1 MLNNLLQKKTTI
13 FYNGKVPYCKEFSNI
28 SITHSDN
35 YAAVLL
41 SEKKIGIDLQKEEQ
55 KIIKLKNKFLSKEKE
70 KNNELENMSF
80 EDAINELEKI
90 VDELEGNEISLDEA
104 VNAYERGSKL
114 KNICQERLN
123 EAKMKVEKI
132 KDFDKDEI

>member
-1 MLNNLLQKKTTI
+1 M
-13 FYNGKVPYCKEFSNI
+13 
-28 SITHSDN
+28 
-35 YAAVLL
+35 A
-41 SEKKIGIDLQKEEQ
+41 
-55 KIIKLKNKFLSKEKE
+55 EKE

-104 VNAYERGSKL
+104 VKAYERGSKL
-114 KNICQERLN
+114 KNICQEILN

>member
-1 MLNNLLQKKTTI
+1 M
-13 FYNGKVPYCKEFSNI
+13 
-28 SITHSDN
+28 
-35 YAAVLL
+35 A
-41 SEKKIGIDLQKEEQ
+41 
-55 KIIKLKNKFLSKEKE
+55 EKE

-123 EAKMKVEKI
+123 EAKMKENVSEEI
-132 KDFDKDEI
+132 VKDWDVQSFPTILVVDEHYKKVAVYDGDRSVSAFEAFANSR

>member
-1 MLNNLLQKKTTI
+1 MKKCPPGIICIEPYMFTLLVCIIIIILGYIYNKQFSVNNENTQNLYSEINLLKKKTT
-13 FYNGKVPYCKEFSNI
+13 KLD
-28 SITHSDN
+28 SI
-35 YAAVLL
+35 
-41 SEKKIGIDLQKEEQ
+41 
-55 KIIKLKNKFLSKEKE
+55 
-70 KNNELENMSF
+70 NNELENMSF

>member
-1 MLNNLLQKKTTI
+1 M
-13 FYNGKVPYCKEFSNI
+13 
-28 SITHSDN
+28 
-35 YAAVLL
+35 A
-41 SEKKIGIDLQKEEQ
+41 
-55 KIIKLKNKFLSKEKE
+55 EKE
-70 KNNELENMSF
+70 KKNELENMSF

-104 VNAYERGSKL
+104 VSVYERGSKL
-114 KNICQERLN
+114 KNICQKRLN

>member
-1 MLNNLLQKKTTI
+1 MQTETYERQKKMGFI
-13 FYNGKVPYCKEFSNI
+13 PKSAKASPRPAEMKAWKDIPEEEKAFQLRLMEV
-28 SITHSDN
+28 
-35 YAAVLL
+35 YA
-41 SEKKIGIDLQKEEQ
+41 G
-55 KIIKLKNKFLSKEKE
+55 FLEHTDTQ
-70 KNNELENMSF
+70 F
-80 EDAINELEKI
+80 GKI

>member
-1 MLNNLLQKKTTI
+1 M
-13 FYNGKVPYCKEFSNI
+13 
-28 SITHSDN
+28 
-35 YAAVLL
+35 A
-41 SEKKIGIDLQKEEQ
+41 
-55 KIIKLKNKFLSKEKE
+55 EKE

-132 KDFDKDEI
+132 KDSDNQEEIKEKTEALQKVMHEASAELYKQEAAAGQQPGDQPGEQAQAEESAKSDDDVVDADYTEVDDKK

>member
-1 MLNNLLQKKTTI
+1 MSLKK
-13 FYNGKVPYCKEFSNI
+13 NRA
-28 SITHSDN
+28 SITGVHGYVPDYILDN
-35 YAAVLL
+35 
-41 SEKKIGIDLQKEEQ
+41 S
-55 KIIKLKNKFLSKEKE
+55 
-70 KNNELENMSF
+70 
-80 EDAINELEKI
+80 ELEKI

-104 VNAYERGSKL
+104 VKAYERGSKL

>member
-1 MLNNLLQKKTTI
+1 M
-13 FYNGKVPYCKEFSNI
+13 
-28 SITHSDN
+28 
-35 YAAVLL
+35 A
-41 SEKKIGIDLQKEEQ
+41 
-55 KIIKLKNKFLSKEKE
+55 EKE

-90 VDELEGNEISLDEA
+90 VDEA

>member
-1 MLNNLLQKKTTI
+1 M
-13 FYNGKVPYCKEFSNI
+13 
-28 SITHSDN
+28 
-35 YAAVLL
+35 A
-41 SEKKIGIDLQKEEQ
+41 
-55 KIIKLKNKFLSKEKE
+55 EKE

-132 KDFDKDEI
+132 KDFDKNEI

>member
-1 MLNNLLQKKTTI
+1 M
-13 FYNGKVPYCKEFSNI
+13 
-28 SITHSDN
+28 
-35 YAAVLL
+35 A
-41 SEKKIGIDLQKEEQ
+41 
-55 KIIKLKNKFLSKEKE
+55 EKE
-70 KNNELENMSF
+70 KNNEHENMSF

-114 KNICQERLN
+114 KNICQARLN

>member
-1 MLNNLLQKKTTI
+1 M
-13 FYNGKVPYCKEFSNI
+13 
-28 SITHSDN
+28 
-35 YAAVLL
+35 
-41 SEKKIGIDLQKEEQ
+41 SEQ
-55 KIIKLKNKFLSKEKE
+55 E

-104 VNAYERGSKL
+104 VSAYERGSKL
-114 KNICQERLN
+114 KNICQKRLN

-132 KDFDKDEI
+132 KDFDKDGI

>member
-1 MLNNLLQKKTTI
+1 M
-13 FYNGKVPYCKEFSNI
+13 
-28 SITHSDN
+28 H
-35 YAAVLL
+35 
-41 SEKKIGIDLQKEEQ
+41 
-55 KIIKLKNKFLSKEKE
+55 
-70 KNNELENMSF
+70 
-80 EDAINELEKI
+80 
-90 VDELEGNEISLDEA
+90 ELEGNEISLDEA

>member
-1 MLNNLLQKKTTI
+1 M
-13 FYNGKVPYCKEFSNI
+13 
-28 SITHSDN
+28 
-35 YAAVLL
+35 A
-41 SEKKIGIDLQKEEQ
+41 
-55 KIIKLKNKFLSKEKE
+55 EKE

-132 KDFDKDEI
+132 RDFDKDEICSNHLGSNMGRKIFYENWKSKTKTYGIEFHPESKSVSLPKLKITEMSDIKIHFNSRCLFDKQTA

>member
-1 MLNNLLQKKTTI
+1 M
-13 FYNGKVPYCKEFSNI
+13 
-28 SITHSDN
+28 
-35 YAAVLL
+35 A
-41 SEKKIGIDLQKEEQ
+41 
-55 KIIKLKNKFLSKEKE
+55 EKE
-70 KNNELENMSF
+70 KMKGMSAEVPGADKFENMSF

>member
-1 MLNNLLQKKTTI
+1 M
-13 FYNGKVPYCKEFSNI
+13 
-28 SITHSDN
+28 
-35 YAAVLL
+35 A
-41 SEKKIGIDLQKEEQ
+41 
-55 KIIKLKNKFLSKEKE
+55 KNE

-104 VNAYERGSKL
+104 VSAYERGSKL
-114 KNICQERLN
+114 KNICQKRLN